1 MTYKAFTLEGTRDMQ
16 TILRDLRYGI
26 RMLAKSPVFTVV
38 AVLSLGLGIGA
49 NTTVFSLMDA
59 VMLRSLPLQ
68 NPEQIVDIATVVE
81 GTEPHTDFSYSLYK
95 GLRDNNQALSG
106 VLAYSDTNFGLAAG
120 DQTERI
126 GGEYVSANYFS
137 VLGVQPTIGSTFSA
151 SDEQLGAPRAAV
163 ISDALW
169 SKFLNRDPSVL
180 QKTITLNGRT
190 FSVVGVAPRGFSGLL
205 RGIKTDVWVSL
216 PQMAGLS
223 NNPELMTSPNI
234 SWMNLAGRLKPGTS
248 IQQAQAQLSS
258 VLPGVSEEAKKSGKW
273 GVALKESAGGNDAY
287 VAELARPLT
296 LLFIAVV
303 LILAIA
309 CANVASLLLARAK
322 SRGKE
327 IGIRLALG
335 ASRRRIV
342 FQLLTESMLLSL
354 AGGALGLLIAFW
366 TSDLASNLR
375 TRAAGE
381 VTLDVGPNARILLF
395 TLAASV
401 LTVLLFGV
409 LPALRASRVDLVPVL
424 KDGTTTPVF
433 RRGPSLH
440 SLMVVTQVTLSL
452 ILLAAGGLFLR
463 SLWKLQAIEKGFTG
477 ENVLAMSLNMGLQG
491 YDAKR
496 GAQFYTAALDR
507 LSSAPGIQSVSLAS
521 ALPVSI
527 GGSRM
532 DLAPNSTKPALDTK
546 VAIEI
551 IATAPRFFET
561 TGLPLLQGRE
571 FRNIDAEKST
581 KVIIVNETMAKKFW
595 PDRDAV
601 GQSFHDGQS
610 AYEVVGVARDTK
622 YRNLREAPRNTM
634 YQPLA
639 QAYRSNM
646 TLLVRT
652 AGDPESVAPV
662 VQNELHAIEPAL
674 TIYNVR
680 TLLEHV
686 GRSLY
691 VERMETIIFG
701 LLGLLAL
708 VLTAIGVY
716 GVVAYSVAQ
725 RTRELGIRMALGA
738 QKMDVLKLILVK
750 GLVLVAWGSA
760 IGLVASYWLSR
771 LIANQ
776 LYGVS
781 PSDPATLVSVAVL
794 LGAVALLA
802 SYIPA
807 RRATKVDPLI
817 ALRYE

>member
-1 MTYKAFTLEGTRDMQ
+1 MQ
-16 TILRDLRYGI
+16 TLLKDLRYGI
-26 RMLAKSPVFTVV
+26 RMLAKTPAFTAV
-38 AVLSLGLGIGA
+38 AVLSLALGIGA

-59 VMLRSLPLQ
+59 VMLRSLPVQ

-81 GTEPHTDFSYSLYK
+81 GSEPHTDFSYTLYK
-95 GLRDNNQALSG
+95 GLRDNNQGLSG
-106 VLAYSDTNFGLAAG
+106 MVAYSDTNFGLAAG

-126 GGEYVSANYFS
+126 RGEYVSANYFS
-137 VLGVQPTIGSTFSA
+137 VLGVQPAVGSTFSP
-151 SDEQLGAPRAAV
+151 SDEQLGAPQAAV

-169 SKFLNRDPSVL
+169 TRFLNRDPAVL

-205 RGIKTDVWVSL
+205 RGMQSDVWVTL
-216 PQMAGLS
+216 PQMANMS
-223 NNPELMTSPNI
+223 NNPELITSPNI

-248 IQQAQAQLSS
+248 IPQAQTQLAS
-258 VLPGVSEEAKKSGKW
+258 VLPGVSEEARKSGKW
-273 GVALKESAGGNDAY
+273 GVALTESAGGNNVY

-296 LLFIAVV
+296 LLFIAVG

-342 FQLLTESMLLSL
+342 LQLLTESMLLSV

-366 TSDLASNLR
+366 TSELASNLR

-381 VTLDVGPNARILLF
+381 VALDVSPNGRVLLF
-395 TLAASV
+395 TLLASV
-401 LTVLLFGV
+401 VTVLLFGV
-409 LPALRASRVDLVPVL
+409 VPALRASRVDLVPVL
-424 KDGTTTPVF
+424 KDSTSTTPSF
-433 RRGPSLH
+433 RRGPSLN
-440 SLMVVTQVTLSL
+440 SLLVVTQVTLAL
-452 ILLAAGGLFLR
+452 ILLAGAGLFLR

-477 ENVLAMSLNMGLQG
+477 DNVLAMSLNMGLQG
-491 YDAKR
+491 FDEKR
-496 GAQFYTAALDR
+496 GAQFYKAALDR
-507 LSSAPGIQSVSLAS
+507 LTSAPGVESVSLAS

-532 DLAPNSTKPALDTK
+532 DLAANSTKPALNTT

-551 IATAPRFFET
+551 ISAAPRFFET
-561 TGLPLLQGRE
+561 TGLTMLRGRE
-571 FRNIDAEKST
+571 FRTIDDEKSPR
-581 KVIIVNETMAKKFW
+581 VLIVNDTMAKRFW

-601 GQSFHDGQS
+601 GQSFSDGQTT
-610 AYEVVGVARDTK
+610 YEVIGVAGDTK
-622 YRNLREAPRNTM
+622 YRNLREAPKNTM

-639 QAYRSNM
+639 QSYRSNM

-652 AGDPESVAPV
+652 AGDPSGIAPV
-662 VQNELHAIEPAL
+662 VRNQLHAIEPSL
-674 TIYNVR
+674 TTFNVR
-680 TLLEHV
+680 TLSEHV

-691 VERMETIIFG
+691 VERMETIVFG

-708 VLTAIGVY
+708 VLTAIGLY
-716 GVVAYSVAQ
+716 GVVSYTVAQ

-738 QKMDVLKLILVK
+738 QKKDVLKMILVK
-750 GLVLVAWGSA
+750 GLALVAWGSA
-760 IGLVASYWLSR
+760 IGLVACYWLSR

-781 PSDPATLVSVAVL
+781 PSDPATLVSVAAL
-794 LGAVALLA
+794 LGIVALIS

-807 RRATKVDPLI
+807 RRATKVDPLV